1 MDKIKSRP
9 KSREVFERA
18 KLTLA
23 GGVGSAA
30 RVFPEPLVLRRGQ
43 GSRIFDIDS

>member
-1 MDKIKSRP
+1 MDKITSRP

-23 GGVGSAA
+23 GGVGSAS
-30 RVFPEPLVLRRGQ
+30 RVYPEPLLLERGK